1 MPPPPP
7 PQPSARSAQA
17 TSALVRSSQP
27 AASRAD
33 NGYICELIINR
44 LLVCIPLAMMMGV
57 QPLSKLVSEEKLLMD
72 ALSSVQQ
79 KKKRMMKTQR
89 QAEGNRT
96 RRANNER
103 LLPALGRSNGIGGAT
118 SSLGTSSTSF
128 PQLGGSS
135 AVARDASRRA
145 NTASIGNP
153 RGGDLRSAV
162 RKLDSFMTKKGI
174 RTMDLLRWCS
184 ERPAPTRS
192 EGAYMSY
199 ISNTVANNSDSF
211 NVSKLADYLTGQAR
225 SGALSMSNSEIKLV
239 CKAAARNR
247 KGQIDFKSFTTMLSA
262 KYSSRPQS
270 GQRSNRDSTT
280 PYQRHSEDFTF
291 GTPKI
296 RAVRYSGTRL
306 TSRQSG
312 MFDTGRLPPTDRYSL
327 RPGSAMM

>member
-1 MPPPPP
+1 
-7 PQPSARSAQA
+7 
-17 TSALVRSSQP
+17 
-27 AASRAD
+27 
-33 NGYICELIINR
+33 
-44 LLVCIPLAMMMGV
+44 
-57 QPLSKLVSEEKLLMD
+57 
-72 ALSSVQQ
+72 
-79 KKKRMMKTQR
+79 
-89 QAEGNRT
+89 
-96 RRANNER
+96 
-103 LLPALGRSNGIGGAT
+103 
-118 SSLGTSSTSF
+118 
-128 PQLGGSS
+128 
-135 AVARDASRRA
+135 
-145 NTASIGNP
+145 
-153 RGGDLRSAV
+153 
-162 RKLDSFMTKKGI
+162 LDSFMTKKGI